1 MEAREVRA
9 RDIALYTICIAIAA
23 PLVVMTGI
31 FSTGPAGMDVSAI
44 SAIFGVSVVIGIL
57 AAGGVS
63 IMGWSFKVP
72 AVLTSFLGIYVFCS
86 TLIVT
91 LTGQM
96 IAGMGTD
103 YAWAIAAIFSTV
115 FITLFAVVGYFAAL
129 EIAGGAHG
137 PMA

>member
-1 MEAREVRA
+1 MRA
-9 RDIALYTICIAIAA
+9 RDIALYTICVAIAA
-23 PLVVMTGI
+23 PLIAMTGI
-31 FSTGPAGMDVSAI
+31 FSTGPAGVDI
-44 SAIFGVSVVIGIL
+44 STIASTFGVSVVIGIL

-91 LTGQM
+91 LTAQM
-96 IAGMGTD
+96 IPN
-103 YAWAIAAIFSTV
+103 WEIAAIFSGV
-115 FITLFAVVGYFAAL
+115 FVTLFAVVGYFAAL

-137 PMA
+137 TMA